1 MARMRRVFLSNHV
14 YEFGFR
20 AKEGLPLPTWELIAL
35 LIDSALART
44 QRDDKITLCHHLW
57 MGNHVHIIALV
68 HDAQDAVD
76 FMQELQKKLT
86 ESIKRLLGKEHLN
99 IWEGSAMMAVI
110 TDPEKVI
117 DRLAYLYANP
127 ANADLVDTIDDYP
140 GVSSWLEYKSAPSTI
155 DAKST
160 KRIPWVRQ
168 PFVPKLRSRRLSRL
182 EDKAITASV
191 TKASSKRTHE
201 LTLYPNAW
209 MKAFGITKPKEVEE
223 WNRRAMEVV
232 RQKESAAREK
242 RGKSKVLGVERLR
255 CEPIFKDH
263 IPKENREKIFVL
275 SSDIKLRIK
284 HINYIK
290 VTAEEASELYEP
302 WTNGHQVKWPPGVFR
317 PPLRPVANCI
327 AMRELAEPDIALGM
341 AMLMA

>member
-1 MARMRRVFLSNHV
+1 MSRMRRVFLSRHV
-14 YEFGFR
+14 YEFCFR
-20 AKEGLPLPTWELIAL
+20 AKEGLPLPTWDLMSL
-35 LIDSALART
+35 LINSALART

-57 MGNHVHIIALV
+57 MGNHVHIIAVV
-68 HDAQDAVD
+68 HDAQEAVD
-76 FMQELQKKLT
+76 FMQEVQKKLT

-99 IWEGSAMMAVI
+99 IWEGSSMMAVI

-127 ANADLVDTIDDYP
+127 ANADLVNTIEEYP
-140 GVSSWLEYKSAPSTI
+140 GVSSWEEYKSTPSTI

-182 EDKAITASV
+182 EDKTITASV
-191 TKASSKRTHE
+191 TKASSKKTHE

-209 MKAFGITKPKEVEE
+209 MKAFGITEPQDVEE
-223 WNRRAMEVV
+223 WNKRVIDLV
-232 RQKESAAREK
+232 RQKEAVAREN
-242 RGKSKVLGVERLR
+242 RGKRKVLGVDRLR

-290 VTAEEASELYEP
+290 AAAEEASELYEP

-317 PPLRPVANCI
+317 PPLRPIANCI
-327 AMRELAEPDIALGM
+327 LIKELADNDLALAK
-341 AMLMA
+341 AMLLA